1 MAQVN
6 VAIHGKS
13 YAIACDAGQERRL
26 QELGRLVDARVR
38 DIAASGAGQTEPH
51 LLVLA
56 SLVMADEI
64 WELRESIN
72 TLNQRVRDQETELAR
87 PAVLDDPS
95 LSAEEEKEILAA
107 IDHLSARIDSVADR
121 LAKM

>member
-6 VAIHGKS
+6 VLIHGKS
-13 YAIACDAGQERRL
+13 YAIACDDGQERRL
-26 QELGRLVDARVR
+26 QELGRLVDSRVR
-38 DIAASGAGQTEPH
+38 DIAASGAGKTDSH

-72 TLNQRVRDQETELAR
+72 SLNQRVRDQAAEIAAVPTEDAT
-87 PAVLDDPS
+87 